1 MDKPLKIDK
10 RLVNQTEISRRIGL
24 SQSYVNMLL
33 NGKRKNNKALDKIYR
48 IIKDIKSA

>member
-1 MDKPLKIDK
+1 MNKPLKLDK

-33 NGKRKNNKALDKIYR
+33 NGKRKNQKALDKIYK
-48 IIKDIKSA
+48 IIRELKAA